1 MTDAASV
8 PAGNDS
14 GQDASRNTDKG
25 QAMRTKVRSLTL
37 AVAAVFGATAIALA
51 VGPLDDRLADIGV
64 IASAYAKEEGGS
76 SGGHTSGTTAG
87 SSGGH
92 TSGATSHSSS
102 SGGHTSG
109 GGSDKGG
116 SSGGHTSGSTSHSSG
131 GHTSGGGSEKGG
143 ASGGHTS
150 GGGSDK
156 GGSSGGHTTGADSGH
171 ASGDGSKGGGPNT
184 ASHRYGL
191 ERADH
196 GTKPGHEGHASGVHG
211 ANAKHGASSHSSGS
225 DRRFGGGSGIG
236 GMEQVL
242 EGPARFAESTTL
254 TQTASTDPGPKF
266 RFRYWGGWALPEPPD
281 GDGGTDVAVN
291 PIDIGDSSLTAA
303 PVGGGGGPLAK
314 LVLNSP
320 ARCDDVGQNMPTRAF
335 YTTANLS
342 RLDAA
347 LVELDPDALKSGRGL
362 DPSLMV
368 DVQEELVDGGADKAL
383 VGTYLAMMSKVPVTP
398 ETVKRVA
405 YRLCAP
411 IDDDTASKI
420 AQMAEEVRTLAVAD

>member
-1 MTDAASV
+1 MKT
-8 PAGNDS
+8 
-14 GQDASRNTDKG
+14 T
-25 QAMRTKVRSLTL
+25 VRSLTL
-37 AVAAVFGATAIALA
+37 AVAAVFGATAIALS
-51 VGPLDDRLADIGV
+51 VGPLDDRIAGIGV

-92 TSGATSHSSS
+92 TSGATSQSSS

-116 SSGGHTSGSTSHSSG
+116 SSAGGHTSGGGSDKGGASG
-131 GHTSGGGSEKGG
+131 GHTSGGGSDKGG

-171 ASGDGSKGGGPNT
+171 ASGGGSKGGGPNT

-242 EGPARFAESTTL
+242 EGPARFAETSTL

-266 RFRYWGGWALPEPPD
+266 RFRYWGGWAIPEPPGVD
-281 GDGGTDVAVN
+281 DGTDVAVN
-291 PIDIGDSSLTAA
+291 PVDIGDTSSTAA

-347 LVELDPDALKSGRGL
+347 LVELDPDAVRAGRGL
-362 DPSLMV
+362 DPTMMAN
-368 DVQEELVDGGADKAL
+368 VQEELVDGRADPVL
-383 VGTYLAMMSKVPVTP
+383 IGSYLGMMSRKPLSA

-411 IDDDTASKI
+411 IDDNTASQI
-420 AQMAEEVRTLAVAD
+420 ARMAEEVRSVASAD